1 MAFGKKNDTPMM
13 INENVAAPAPEV
25 KAKKEKKSKVKY
37 LEPNQMNF
45 LNQYK
50 IVVEGKKKDLDLAKI
65 LKPLILILVLVLA
78 AFVLLEVVL
87 IGFKAK
93 NKSLDKYIN
102 DANNIASYNE
112 AIAVK
117 EETDKVNTQKA
128 NMEALLTA
136 IDTYPNVG
144 KDFFAKVASAATKN
158 NVTITNYSYANENG
172 WLNLSC
178 HANATKD
185 ISQFVRDLEK
195 LGLFNSVNYT
205 GFQSN
210 GDTTGSYGYS
220 VDCTCLGDPNYTQTD
235 AGTEG

>member
-25 KAKKEKKSKVKY
+25 KAKKDKKSKVKY

-45 LNQYK
+45 LDQYK
-50 IVVEGKKKDLDLAKI
+50 TVVEGKKKDLDLAKI
-65 LKPLILILVLVLA
+65 LKPLIAILLVVLA

-117 EETDKVNTQKA
+117 EETDVVNAQKA
-128 NMEALLTA
+128 NMESLLAA
-136 IDTYPNVG
+136 IDSYPNVG
-144 KDFFAKVASAATKN
+144 KDFFAKVAAT
-158 NVTITNYSYANENG
+158 
-172 WLNLSC
+172 
-178 HANATKD
+178 ATKD
-185 ISQFVRDLEK
+185 DISVTSYNYSNDTGYLVVFCTANDTAKISQFVRDMEAN
-195 LGLFNSVNYT
+195 GLFKAVEYT

-210 GDTTGSYGYS
+210 GENGYS
-220 VDCTCLGDPNYTQTD
+220 FNVNCVCLGDPNYSAAET
-235 AGTEG
+235 GTEG

>member
-1 MAFGKKNDTPMM
+1 MAFKKKDAAPMM
-13 INENVAAPAPEV
+13 LDNAQVAEAPAAP
-25 KAKKEKKSKVKY
+25 KAKKEKASKVKY

-45 LNQYK
+45 AEQYK
-50 IVVEGKKKDLDLAKI
+50 IVVEGRKKDLDLAKI
-65 LKPLILILVLVLA
+65 LKPLIAILLVVLA
-78 AFVLLEVVL
+78 VFVILEVIL

-102 DANNIASYNE
+102 DPNNIASYNE

-117 EETDKVNTQKA
+117 EETENVNAQKA

-178 HANATKD
+178 NANATKD

-195 LGLFNSVNYT
+195 LGLFNTVNYV

-210 GDTTGSYGYS
+210 GENGTYGYS